1 MLAFRLIASFFRL
14 EGGFCAQ
21 LYVPTAIQREDQR
34 FSEPAMTHRLA
45 VITGA
50 SSGIG
55 RELALLCADAHYHLL
70 IVADEPQIH
79 EVAADLRTRGAEI
92 ASVEADLSSAEG
104 VQRLCDAIG
113 DRNVDVLIA
122 NAGVGLGHGF
132 LDQTVDDFT
141 RLLNTNIN
149 GTLLLVHRIGRRMR
163 ARGDGRIMIVG
174 SIAGFLPGSFEAA
187 YSASK
192 AFINS
197 FCLALSEELRGTG
210 VSVTCLMPGVTE
222 SNYFRRAGLLNTKV
236 GRSQKDSAAMVARA
250 GFDAMTRRR
259 VRIISGWMNNVR
271 VGLMHFLPAQFLS
284 RQHRRWAEPDPD

>member
-1 MLAFRLIASFFRL
+1 MK
-14 EGGFCAQ
+14 
-21 LYVPTAIQREDQR
+21 
-34 FSEPAMTHRLA
+34 HRLA

-55 RELALLCADAHYHLL
+55 QELALLCAHAAYHLL

-79 EVAADLRTRGAEI
+79 EVAADLRRRGADVC
-92 ASVEADLSSAEG
+92 SVEADLSSADG

-113 DRNVDVLIA
+113 DRDVDVLIA

-132 LDQTVDDFT
+132 LDQSVANFMH
-141 RLLNTNIN
+141 LLNTNIS
-149 GTLLLVHRIGRRMR
+149 GTLLLVHRIGRKMR
-163 ARGDGRIMIVG
+163 AQGDGRILIVG
-174 SIAGFLPGSFEAA
+174 SIAGYLPGSFEAA

-197 FCLALSEELRGTG
+197 FCLALREELRGTG

-222 SNYFRRAGLLNTKV
+222 SEYFRRAGLLKTKV
-236 GRSQKDSAAMVARA
+236 GRSKKDSPEMVARA

-259 VRIISGWMNNVR
+259 ARIISGFMNNVR

-284 RQHRRWAEPDPD
+284 RQHRRWAEPDPE